1 MQHPIQR
8 TFTISKIEPRQTS
21 PNGHHH
27 LDCETDAGIVAFWG
41 SEHNLRN
48 IQAIEKYT
56 LPVTVTCDCIRSNW
70 SRHNL
75 WVHEDHTIEL
85 GPGKVPQ

>member
-1 MQHPIQR
+1 MQ
-8 TFTISKIEPRQTS
+8 KGKPRQTS
-21 PNGHHH
+21 PNGHHY
-27 LDCETDAGIVAFWG
+27 LDCETDASIVVFWG

-48 IQAIEKYT
+48 IQVIEKYT

-75 WVHEDHTIEL
+75 WVPADHRIEL
-85 GPGKVPQ
+85 EPGRVPQ